1 MSKKEEIAL
10 VEEMIHQTKTA
21 ILEERKDRLQLEA
34 ELNELENELAG
45 LITPVSLRR
54 SQRLNK

>member
-21 ILEERKDRLQLEA
+21 MLEERKDRLQLEA

-45 LITPVSLRR
+45 LITPVKLRR
-54 SQRLNK
+54 TQPLK